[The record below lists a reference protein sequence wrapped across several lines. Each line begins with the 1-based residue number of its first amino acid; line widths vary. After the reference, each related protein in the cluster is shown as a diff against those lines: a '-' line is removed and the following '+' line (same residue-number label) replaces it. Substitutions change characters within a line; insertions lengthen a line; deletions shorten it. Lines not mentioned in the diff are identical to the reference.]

1 MQINLTPDLSL
12 LAIVAIFIANYFV
25 VKKFLIEPI
34 NGVLDSRETDIRGAE
49 KAYEQSLRDFD
60 AATSELETRLQ
71 LARREGS
78 EVREGFR
85 REAIEH
91 REELV
96 GRMRAEAG
104 QITGDATT
112 QITAQA
118 ATAREQLVRESES
131 LARLAAERILG
142 RSLA

>member
-12 LAIVAIFIANYFV
+12 LAIVAIFIANYLV
-25 VKKFLIEPI
+25 VRKFLIEPI

-49 KAYEQSLRDFD
+49 KAYEETLRKFE
-60 AATSELETRLQ
+60 AATSELETKLQ

-78 EVREGFR
+78 EIREGFR
-85 REAIEH
+85 GEALAHRDQVIGRVRNEANTITGEASAAIE
-91 REELV
+91 
-96 GRMRAEAG
+96 
-104 QITGDATT
+104 T
-112 QITAQA
+112 QT
-118 ATAREQLVRESES
+118 ATAREQIRRESEA